1 MPYIARGYKPRGEQ
15 KNLSI
20 KTKLSMIM
28 SCSVLVILVLNIA
41 LSYYTTEENLRQD
54 SENKMVLTAK
64 QIAIAVEQNQYS
76 SDYVKRQIGNNLWLA
91 AVMAAEELD
100 PDINNITNEEL
111 VRLSQKVGVSH
122 ISLMEQTDDDI
133 VVSRSSDPREIG
145 LSTKSMTYWYQ
156 AFKQLFEKQQ
166 VTIPQGQKL
175 EHFWSDGFEYSTSSP
190 SDIDIWGYYHDGK
203 RNYIINPF
211 YNNTE
216 VDDYVKISSPDEILN
231 KIREVNP
238 SILEITGIN
247 PLTFGSPNMGDDGRD
262 SNFSK
267 LNNRPIRF
275 GTYQYGSTNEDHR
288 AVVRAIRTGQ
298 NVSFVSETHEQKVLK
313 SFIPIFTPNQSSYV
327 ISIVMDYKQISSMVS
342 EQLVSHAS
350 ISLVLLEI
358 VIFGSYLLAGYIT
371 RPIQSILGKVNDV
384 AEGHFDFRLKV
395 RRKDELGQ
403 LANRINAMIRNLG
416 HYTSRLKQMYE
427 ENRAVKEHLES
438 IINQTADAIHITDL
452 EGKVLRVNRAFEQ
465 LYGFRSRE
473 VEGRN
478 LKIIPPEAEEEMKR
492 QHAQLVEGMS
502 ITSNETTWMKKDGTR
517 VEVSVST
524 APVRDEA
531 GEITALISVSRDIT
545 SRNRMEE
552 LLRRSEKL
560 TTVGQL
566 AAGVAHEIRNPLTT
580 LRGFLQLQQ
589 ESNKLNHRHLD
600 LMLSELD
607 RINLIVGEF
616 LILAKPQAVHFQ
628 NRDIR
633 FILGDVISLLDSQA
647 HLHGVE
653 FVLRASS
660 DSAMV
665 HCEENQLKQVFINLL
680 KNGMEAMPNGGSI
693 HIKLKHDEQ
702 LKRVRIEIRDEGI
715 GIPEEMMPK
724 LGEPFF
730 TNKESGTGLGLM
742 VSQRIIQSHKGMMD
756 IKSVMNKG
764 TTVIIELPASDQ
776 QPEVIEVDQITDEPF
791 TDEEN

>member
-1 MPYIARGYKPRGEQ
+1 M
-15 KNLSI
+15 SI

-28 SCSVLVILVLNIA
+28 SCSVLVILILNIA

-54 SENKMVLTAK
+54 SETKMVLTAK
-64 QIAIAVEQNQYS
+64 QIAISVEQNQNS
-76 SDYVKRQIGNNLWLA
+76 LDYVKRQIGNNLWLA
-91 AVMAAEELD
+91 SVMAAEELD

-111 VRLSQKVGVSH
+111 VRLSKKVGVSH
-122 ISLMEQTDDDI
+122 ISLMEQTEDDI
-133 VVSRSSDPREIG
+133 VVTRSSDPREVG
-145 LSTKSMTYWYQ
+145 LSTKKMTYWYQ
-156 AFKQLFEKQQ
+156 AFKQLFEKHQ
-166 VTIPQGQKL
+166 VTITQGQKL
-175 EHFWSDGFEYSTSSP
+175 DHFWSDGFEYSTSSP

-211 YNNTE
+211 YNNAE
-216 VDDYVKISSPDEILN
+216 VDDYVKISGPDEILN

-247 PLTFGSPNMGDDGRD
+247 PLTFGSPNMSDVGRD
-262 SNFSK
+262 SNYSK
-267 LNNRPIRF
+267 LNSRPIRF
-275 GTYQYGSTNEDHR
+275 GTYQYGTADEDHR

-313 SFIPIFTPNQSSYV
+313 SFIPIFTPNEASYV

-384 AEGHFDFRLKV
+384 ADGHFDFRLKV

-416 HYTSRLKQMYE
+416 HYTNRLKQMYE

-452 EGKVLRVNRAFEQ
+452 DGKVLRVNRAFEQ
-465 LYGFRSRE
+465 LYGWRSRE
-473 VEGRN
+473 VENRR
-478 LKIIPPEAEEEMKR
+478 LKIIPPEAEEEMKQ
-492 QHAQLVEGMS
+492 QHAQLIEGLS
-502 ITSNETTWMKKDGTR
+502 ITSNETVWMKKDGTR

-524 APVRDEA
+524 APVRDEL

-589 ESNKLNHRHLD
+589 ETNKLNHRHLD

-628 NRDIR
+628 ERDIR

-653 FVLRASS
+653 FVLNASS

-693 HIKLKHDEQ
+693 RIRLDHDEE
-702 LKRVRIEIRDEGI
+702 LNRVRIEIKDEGI

-764 TTVIIELPASDQ
+764 TTVIIDLPATKQ
-776 QPEVIEVDQITDEPF
+776 LPENVEEEDRTEDAL

>member
-1 MPYIARGYKPRGEQ
+1 M
-15 KNLSI
+15 SI

-54 SENKMVLTAK
+54 SETKMVLTAK
-64 QIAIAVEQNQYS
+64 QIAIAVEQSQS
-76 SDYVKRQIGNNLWLA
+76 SSEYVKRQIGNNLWLA
-91 AVMAAEELD
+91 SVMAAEELD
-100 PDINNITNEEL
+100 PDIHNITNGDL
-111 VRLSQKVGVSH
+111 VRMSEKVGVSH
-122 ISLMEQTDDDI
+122 ISLMEQTADDI
-133 VVSRSSDPREIG
+133 VVTRSSDPKEIG

-156 AFKQLFEKQQ
+156 AFKQLFENHQ
-166 VTIPQGQKL
+166 VTISQGQKL
-175 EHFWSDGFEYSTSSP
+175 DHFWSDGFEYSTSNP
-190 SDIDIWGYYHDGK
+190 SDVDIWGYYHDGK

-211 YNNTE
+211 YNNAA
-216 VDDYVKISSPDEILN
+216 VDSYVKISGPDEILN

-247 PLTFGSPNMGDDGRD
+247 PLTFGSSSMSNDGRD
-262 SNFSK
+262 TNHSK

-275 GTYQYGSTNEDHR
+275 GTYQYGTAEEDHK

-313 SFIPIFTPNQSSYV
+313 SFIPIFTPNESSYV

-384 AEGHFDFRLKV
+384 ADGHFDFRLKV

-416 HYTSRLKQMYE
+416 HYTNRLKQMYE

-452 EGKVLRVNRAFEQ
+452 DGNVLRVNRAFEQ
-465 LYGFRSRE
+465 LYGWRSRE
-473 VEGRN
+473 VEGRQ
-478 LKIIPPEAEEEMKR
+478 LKIIPPGTEEEMR
-492 QHAQLVEGMS
+492 EQHAQLIEGMS
-502 ITSNETTWMKKDGTR
+502 ITSNETTWMKKDGSR

-589 ESNKLNHRHLD
+589 ETNKLNHRHLD

-628 NRDIR
+628 ERDIR

-653 FVLRASS
+653 FVLNASS

-680 KNGMEAMPNGGSI
+680 KNGMEAMPDGGNI
-693 HIKLKHDEQ
+693 RIKLNHDEENS
-702 LKRVRIEIRDEGI
+702 RVRVEIKDEGT
-715 GIPEEMMPK
+715 GIPEELMPK

-730 TNKESGTGLGLM
+730 TSKESGTGLGLM

-764 TTVIIELPASDQ
+764 TTVIIDLPASQQ
-776 QPEVIEVDQITDEPF
+776 QPESIEEEHKTDNEL